1 MRRMADAAEPD
12 EPDEALMQRYAA
24 GDVRAFE
31 TLYARHE
38 MKIWRYLNRSVCNQA
53 TADELMQEVWFAVC
67 RSARRYAPSAR
78 FTTWLF
84 TLAHHRL
91 VDNHRHARPTSSLEA
106 AREDGEPWAHALADA
121 GSADPL
127 RQAEA
132 RQGTDALILAVERL
146 PPEQRDAFLLQA
158 EGEVSVEEIA
168 AASGVSFETAKSR
181 LRYARAALR
190 QALQAHA

>member
-1 MRRMADAAEPD
+1 MADAAGNE
-12 EPDEALMQRYAA
+12 ESDEALMQRYAA

-38 MKIWRYLNRSVCNQA
+38 LKIWRYLYRSVGNQA

-67 RSARRYAPSAR
+67 RAAARYAPSAR

-91 VDNHRHARPTSSLEA
+91 IDSHRQARPLRSLDA
-106 AREDGEPWAHALADA
+106 AHEDGEPWVEALADD
-121 GSADPL
+121 GSPDPE

-132 RQGTDALILAVERL
+132 RQGNDALLRAVERL
-146 PPEQRDAFLLQA
+146 PPAQRDAFLLQA
-158 EGEVSVEEIA
+158 EGTLSVEEIA
-168 AASGVSFETAKSR
+168 ATTGVSFETAKSR

-190 QALQAHA
+190 QALQDYA

>member
-1 MRRMADAAEPD
+1 MADAAGNE
-12 EPDEALMQRYAA
+12 ESDEALMQRYAA

-38 MKIWRYLNRSVCNQA
+38 LKIWRYLYRSVGNQA

-67 RSARRYAPSAR
+67 RAAARYAPSAR

-91 VDNHRHARPTSSLEA
+91 IDSHRQARPLRSLDA
-106 AREDGEPWAHALADA
+106 AYEDGAPWVEALADD
-121 GSADPL
+121 GSPDPE
-127 RQAEA
+127 RQDEA
-132 RQGTDALILAVERL
+132 RQGNDALLRAVERL
-146 PPEQRDAFLLQA
+146 PPAQRDAFLLQA
-158 EGEVSVEEIA
+158 EGTLSVEEIA
-168 AASGVSFETAKSR
+168 ATTGVSFETAKSR

-190 QALQAHA
+190 QALQDYA

>member
-1 MRRMADAAEPD
+1 MADAAGNE
-12 EPDEALMQRYAA
+12 ESDEALMQRYAA

-38 MKIWRYLNRSVCNQA
+38 LKIWRYLYRSVGNQA

-67 RSARRYAPSAR
+67 RAAARYAPSAR

-91 VDNHRHARPTSSLEA
+91 IDSHRQARPLRSLDA
-106 AREDGEPWAHALADA
+106 AYEDGAPWVEALADD
-121 GSADPL
+121 GSPDPE

-132 RQGTDALILAVERL
+132 RQGNDALLRAVERL
-146 PPEQRDAFLLQA
+146 PPAQRDAFLLQA
-158 EGEVSVEEIA
+158 EGTLSVEEIA
-168 AASGVSFETAKSR
+168 ATTGVSFETAKSR

-190 QALQAHA
+190 QALQDYA